1 MGPQQQYIDAIGRIA
16 VVPTILDATARL
28 TGMRFTAV
36 ARVTDT
42 SWTACAVRDEI
53 AFGLK
58 PGDELELVST
68 ICNEIRQHGRPVI
81 FGSASAHQLFRD
93 HPTPKQYG
101 FESYVSIPIFR
112 ADGMFFGT
120 LCAIDPRPAKLS
132 DPALQ
137 QTLELFAKLIGTQ
150 LDAQDLDDQRMA
162 ALAAAADT
170 RELLEWENQRITA
183 LLSERDQVERVITR
197 ELNDTRRLRDVA
209 ARLIGSDG
217 GSALYGEILDAA
229 IEILDGDAGT
239 LQLLD
244 PASQTLTFLAT
255 SGFSPE
261 MVAHFSAVEASSGS
275 PCGVALSSG
284 RRSFLRFD
292 DPDAPDPDG
301 SNRLHLDAGVRC
313 AQSTPLLSRSG
324 RPIGMLSTHWA
335 EPRDLSERELR
346 FLDLLGRQAADLIE
360 RHEVQEALMTSERA
374 LREEARRKDEFI
386 AVLAHEL
393 RNPLAPIRSG
403 IEVIKRAAGD
413 VRLIERVRPMM
424 ERQIAQVVHLIDDLL
439 DVSRISS
446 GKVQLKREWVSLQ
459 SLVESALE
467 AHRGPIATGGIELL
481 VELDDPERRLDVDPT
496 RLSQVISNVL
506 HNAVKFTAV
515 DGRITIRSRVEA
527 AASGQGLELRL
538 RIADSGVGIAAEMLP
553 NIFDLFTQVR
563 SDSSRH
569 GGMGIGL
576 ALSRSLMALH
586 GGSIEAS
593 SPGAGLGSE
602 FLIRLPV
609 GTPAAVATAPARD
622 DGGGDA
628 DLTGLRVLVVDD
640 NQDAADGVA
649 MLLTMCG
656 GEVRVAYDATRIVDE
671 VRTFAPG
678 LVLLD
683 IGLPGIDGYQAC
695 RHVREEIGH
704 DVHIVAL
711 TGWGQEDD
719 QRRAKA
725 AGFDA
730 HLTKPVD
737 LASLMR
743 IASGAFQASSASPA
757 SQASQ
762 ASVSTRSPNA
772 DALKAR

>member
-1 MGPQQQYIDAIGRIA
+1 MGTEQQYIDAIGRMA

-42 SWTACAVRDEI
+42 AWTACAVRDEI

-58 PGDELELVST
+58 PGDELELVTT
-68 ICNEIRQHGRPVI
+68 ICDEIRQHGRPII
-81 FGSASAHQLFRD
+81 FGSASDDEYFRN

-112 ADGMFFGT
+112 ADGAFFGT
-120 LCAIDPRPAKLS
+120 LCAIDPRPAKLD
-132 DPALQ
+132 DPVLH

-150 LDAQDLDDQRMA
+150 LDAQDLDEQRLT
-162 ALAAAADT
+162 ALAAAADA

-209 ARLIGSDG
+209 ARLIGTDG
-217 GSALYGEILDAA
+217 GSALYGEILEAA
-229 IEILDGDAGT
+229 IEIVDGDAGT
-239 LQLLD
+239 IQLLD
-244 PASQTLTFLAT
+244 EQSHCLTFLT
-255 SGFSPE
+255 SRGFSPA
-261 MVAHFSAVEASSGS
+261 VTAHFSVVDASSGS
-275 PCGVALSSG
+275 PCGRALAAG
-284 RRSFLRFD
+284 QRTFMRFD
-292 DPDAPDPDG
+292 DPDDPDTDG
-301 SNRLHLDAGVRC
+301 SCRLHLDDGLRC
-313 AQSTPLLSRSG
+313 AQSTPLISRSG
-324 RPIGMLSTHWA
+324 RPIGMFSIHWA
-335 EPRDLSERELR
+335 EPRELSERELR

-360 RHEVQEALMTSERA
+360 RNQVQEALLASERE

-403 IEVIKRAAGD
+403 IEVLKRANGD
-413 VRLIERVRPMM
+413 VQLIERVRPMM
-424 ERQIAQVVHLIDDLL
+424 ERQIGQVVHLIDDLL
-439 DVSRISS
+439 DVSRIRS
-446 GKVQLKREWVSLQ
+446 GKVELKREWVSLR

-467 AHRGPIATGGIELL
+467 AHRGQIAAGGIDL
-481 VELDDPERRLDVDPT
+481 VVDLDDPERQLEVDPT

-506 HNAVKFTAV
+506 HNAVKFTPV
-515 DGRITIRSRVEA
+515 DGRITIRSTVEPA
-527 AASGQGLELRL
+527 LNGDGSEQVL
-538 RIADSGVGIAAEMLP
+538 RITDSGVGIAADVLP
-553 NIFDLFTQVR
+553 NIFDLFTQAR

-576 ALSRSLMALH
+576 ALSRSLMTLH

-593 SPGAGLGSE
+593 SIGAGHGSE
-602 FLIRLPV
+602 FAIRLPV
-609 GTPAAVATAPARD
+609 HLPAAAPALADRGD
-622 DGGGDA
+622 DGDA
-628 DLTGLRVLVVDD
+628 DLAGLRVLVIDD

-656 GEVRVAYDATRIVDE
+656 GEVRVAYDAMRIVDD
-671 VRTFAPG
+671 VRAFEPG

-683 IGLPGIDGYQAC
+683 IGQPGIDGYQAC
-695 RHVREEIGH
+695 RNVREEIGH
-704 DVHIVAL
+704 AVHMVAL

-719 QRRAKA
+719 QRRAAA

-737 LASLMR
+737 LGSLAR
-743 IASGAFQASSASPA
+743 IASAASKASAASAASGAPAASAGSES
-757 SQASQ
+757 
-762 ASVSTRSPNA
+762 RLRA
-772 DALKAR
+772 D

>member
-1 MGPQQQYIDAIGRIA
+1 MGTQQQYIDAIGRMA

-53 AFGLK
+53 AFGLR

-81 FGSASAHQLFRD
+81 FGSASEHEHFR
-93 HPTPKQYG
+93 HHHTPKQYG

-112 ADGMFFGT
+112 ADGSFFGT
-120 LCAIDPRPAKLS
+120 LCAIDPQPAKLD
-132 DPALQ
+132 DPVLQ
-137 QTLELFAKLIGTQ
+137 QTLELFAKLVGTQ
-150 LDAQDLDDQRMA
+150 LDAQDLEEQRLA
-162 ALAAAADT
+162 ALAAAADA

-183 LLSERDQVERVITR
+183 LLSEREQVERVITR

-209 ARLIGSDG
+209 ARLIGTDG
-217 GSALYGEILDAA
+217 GSTLFGEILEAA
-229 IEILDGDAGT
+229 IEIIDGNAGT
-239 LQLLD
+239 IQLLD
-244 PASQTLTFLAT
+244 EQTGTLTFLA
-255 SGFSPE
+255 SRGFSPE
-261 MVAHFSAVEASSGS
+261 VTAHFAVVDASSGS
-275 PCGVALSSG
+275 PCGRALAAG
-284 RRSFLRFD
+284 QRTYVRFD
-292 DPDAPDPDG
+292 DPDDPDLDG
-301 SNRLHLDAGVRC
+301 SNRLHLGDGVRC

-324 RPIGMLSTHWA
+324 RPIGMFSTHWA
-335 EPRDLSERELR
+335 EPRELSERELR

-360 RHEVQEALMTSERA
+360 RNQVQEALVAREHE
-374 LREEARRKDEFI
+374 LHEEARRKDEFI

-403 IEVIKRAAGD
+403 IEVLKRANGD
-413 VRLIERVRPMM
+413 VKLIERVRPMM

-439 DVSRISS
+439 DVSRIRS
-446 GKVQLKREWVSLQ
+446 GKVQLKREWVSLR

-467 AHRGPIATGGIELL
+467 AHRSQIVAGGIDL
-481 VELDDPERRLDVDPT
+481 VVDLDDPERLLDVDPT

-506 HNAVKFTAV
+506 HNAVKFTAA
-515 DGRITIRSRVEA
+515 DGRITLRATVGP
-527 AASGQGLELRL
+527 AASGEGLEQVLH
-538 RIADSGVGIAAEMLP
+538 ISDSGVGIAADVLP
-553 NIFDLFTQVR
+553 NIFDLFTQAR

-593 SPGAGLGSE
+593 SPGAGHGSE
-602 FLIRLPV
+602 FVIRLPV
-609 GTPAAVATAPARD
+609 GTPVAVATAPVRD
-622 DGGGDA
+622 DGDA
-628 DLTGLRVLVVDD
+628 DLAGLRVLVVDD

-649 MLLTMCG
+649 MLLSMCG

-671 VRTFAPG
+671 VRTFEPG

-695 RHVREEIGH
+695 RNVREEVGH
-704 DVHIVAL
+704 GVQIVAL
-711 TGWGQEDD
+711 TGWGQEED
-719 QRRAKA
+719 QRRATA

-737 LASLMR
+737 FTSLAL
-743 IASGAFQASSASPA
+743 IAARA
-757 SQASQ
+757 SQAST
-762 ASVSTRSPNA
+762 ASAATKSAELRA
-772 DALKAR
+772 E